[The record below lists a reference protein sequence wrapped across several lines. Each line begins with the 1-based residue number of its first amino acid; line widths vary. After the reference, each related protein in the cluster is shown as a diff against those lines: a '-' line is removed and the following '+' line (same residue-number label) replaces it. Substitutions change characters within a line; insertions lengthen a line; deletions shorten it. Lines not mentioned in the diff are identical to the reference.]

1 MTVCK
6 CGMRWELRDS
16 TAEELHYGMCEDCI
30 EKAREKGEIP
40 PRFESE
46 LESIIYKI
54 LEKELEK

>member
-1 MTVCK
+1 MTICK

-16 TAEELHYGMCEDCI
+16 TDEELYYGMCEDCI
-30 EKAREKGEIP
+30 KKAREKGEIS

-54 LEKELEK
+54 LEKELEE